1 MAHSKEAAKEQNREV
16 RAVMARHSLD
26 FGQVTVTVTHGVV
39 YLYGRVRMLR
49 GYEAQYGEIRASFLN
64 ALRAKSGIRE
74 VVEQWQ
80 VIE

>member
-1 MAHSKEAAKEQNREV
+1 MAHSKEAAKEQNRDV

-26 FGQVTVTVTHGVV
+26 FGQVSVTVTHGVV
-39 YLYGRVRMLR
+39 YLNGRVRTLR
-49 GYEAQYGEIRASFLN
+49 GYESQYREIREAFLK
-64 ALRAKSGIRE
+64 ALRAKTGIRE